1 MQHAIQPDE
10 AADLAEYIGLVCEH
24 VGISQAE
31 LARRTGIDQA
41 TVSRIEAGAITS
53 PSPERLSRIASTL
66 QVPAGDLFG
75 LAGYTTPIDLPSL
88 PVYLRTK
95 YGQQLTRTQR
105 TELQNWLDQI
115 KENNN

>member
-10 AADLAEYIGLVCEH
+10 AADLAEYIGLVREH

-41 TVSRIEAGAITS
+41 
-53 PSPERLSRIASTL
+53 ERLSRIASTL

-95 YGQQLTRTQR
+95 YGQQLTKTQR